1 MKKTLNIKGREKKM
15 TTKRRSLRIVICA
28 LSAVFALNSLA
39 CAGMIYDFDIFNNPA
54 YENDPR
60 LNFTLTISDEGL
72 SSHGKQKVGFTFNNN
87 STADSS
93 ITDIYFDTRPD
104 DGLLR
109 FYSVSIIEGQGVEFS
124 ESAEPKSLP
133 GGELLTPSFDKHPDF
148 SADSDSPTSR
158 NGINPNEEL
167 QLIFTLDYGK
177 TIDDIITAIANGGSY
192 CEQSLRVGIHIQSL
206 PQDTGGGS
214 LDDYQASCCPPVY
227 DNSASAINY
236 TEPIPEPATIA
247 FLGFGALS
255 LIHRKKGDN

>member
-1 MKKTLNIKGREKKM
+1 
-15 TTKRRSLRIVICA
+15 
-28 LSAVFALNSLA
+28 
-39 CAGMIYDFDIFNNPA
+39 MIYDFDIFNNPA

-104 DGLLR
+104 DSLLN
-109 FYSVSIIEGQGVEFS
+109 FSYISIIEGAGVEFS

-177 TIDDIITAIANGGSY
+177 TIDDIISAIANGGSY

-206 PQDTGGGS
+206 PLP
-214 LDDYQASCCPPVY
+214 LDGFDDHNNHQCCCPPDY
-227 DNSASAINY
+227 DDSASAINF
-236 TEPIPEPATIA
+236 TEPIPEPATICL
-247 FLGFGALS
+247 LGLGALS
-255 LIHRKKGDN
+255 LVRRKK